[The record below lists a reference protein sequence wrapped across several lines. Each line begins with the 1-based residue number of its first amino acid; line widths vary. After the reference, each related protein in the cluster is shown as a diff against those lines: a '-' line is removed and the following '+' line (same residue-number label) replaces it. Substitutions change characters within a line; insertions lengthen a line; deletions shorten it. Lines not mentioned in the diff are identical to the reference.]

1 MFNAKNP
8 IRLFTIIASSFIS
21 FSSKFDSFCAS
32 FMFHIPGGGGGFGG
46 GGGNGGG
53 GKYNFVHF

>member
-1 MFNAKNP
+1 MLKTQIDFLQSLQVH
-8 IRLFTIIASSFIS
+8 LFS

-32 FMFHIPGGGGGFGG
+32 FMFHIPGGGFGG

-53 GKYNFVHF
+53 GKYNCVHF